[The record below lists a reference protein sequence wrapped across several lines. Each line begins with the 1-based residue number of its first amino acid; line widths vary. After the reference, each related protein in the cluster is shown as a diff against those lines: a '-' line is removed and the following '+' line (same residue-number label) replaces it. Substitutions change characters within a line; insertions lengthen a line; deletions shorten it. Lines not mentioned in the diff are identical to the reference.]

1 MQWSLNIHFLYVTHL
16 LFSKLLFLYPPG
28 GSGWI
33 ISVRDYAD
41 NSSLLCG
48 VATPGKLGLS
58 SSQAFMFFIFD
69 LFKSIL
75 FFVN

>member
-1 MQWSLNIHFLYVTHL
+1 MPYSIA
-16 LFSKLLFLYPPG
+16 PPG

-33 ISVRDYAD
+33 ISAGDYAD
-41 NSSLLCG
+41 NSFAALG
-48 VATPGKLGLS
+48 TIAIPGKLGSS

-69 LFKSIL
+69 LFKSI